1 MTYEYSLIKLYS
13 SYFDIEENILK
24 NYVSDEVL
32 NTKFKIDNLE
42 EILSLDTLDFYIQI
56 NKFLSVNLSV
66 NEKKNNGIY
75 FTSDKSKDRKNL
87 KSISF

>member
-66 NEKKNNGIY
+66 NEKKIMEFILPLINPA
-75 FTSDKSKDRKNL
+75 
-87 KSISF
+87 